1 MKAKIIKICLIVISV
16 FVIVLLYL
24 NSSYYIEKQFWKYN
38 AGKYIG
44 DVITNQKQIDN
55 SNCQIVFCFGKKL
68 IIEDLKTGENGYY
81 ENKSW

>member
-1 MKAKIIKICLIVISV
+1 MKAKIIKISLIVISF
-16 FVIVLLYL
+16 FVIVLLYI

-38 AGKYIG
+38 TGKYIG

-68 IIEDLKTGENGYY
+68 IIKDIKTGENGYY